1 MNCRPVIDREVV
13 KPRRIGVVR
22 NISDLRDS
30 VMHSNGEQAFQLCQ
44 RAAGVFAYQLAER
57 FYLETVDAIRCELLE
72 ICKHHGPCSVKLEAG
87 YRIDERVWEYLEEE
101 QDERII
107 QGIEEA
113 KKQDERIIQG
123 IEEAKKQALLREAE
137 TQETDKRK
145 FAEYARRAM
154 CAELSPTERQHLEDA
169 ARQFEVQFAGMPVID
184 AEFGIK
190 LPKRT
195 GNPPDG
201 K

>member
-44 RAAGVFAYQLAER
+44 QAAGVFAYQLAER

-72 ICKHHGPCSVKLEAG
+72 ICKHHGPCSVKFEAG

-101 QDERII
+101 
-107 QGIEEA
+107 
-113 KKQDERIIQG
+113 QDERIIQG

-145 FAEYARRAM
+145 FAEFTRRAL
-154 CAELSPTERQHLEDA
+154 CTELSPAERQHLEDA

-184 AEFGIK
+184 AGFGIK

-195 GNPPDG
+195 GDSPDG